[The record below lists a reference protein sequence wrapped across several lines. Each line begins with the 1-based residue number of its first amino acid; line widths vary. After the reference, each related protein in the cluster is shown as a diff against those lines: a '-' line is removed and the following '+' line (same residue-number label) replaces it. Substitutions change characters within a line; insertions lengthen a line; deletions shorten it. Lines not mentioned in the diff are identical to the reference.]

1 MGASGA
7 LLPRPGDAAIAAEP
21 KTIKSTSALMPPAVD
36 KTAVIPDAKAVTTE
50 TSTQASTPTVSL
62 VENQAQQYVTHLVQS
77 GHTLWSI
84 ANAYNVDAQAIAA
97 ANALPSVDLTLEIGE
112 TLRVPVTDDMVYPP
126 ADILAP
132 DRGSHLDIASDSV
145 HNPEAKLGKASATPS
160 QDRRIAG
167 NASANAAKKDTFVS
181 DNLNP
186 TPSDRPD
193 DTFRLAKKPAAT
205 SPLASDPD
213 PSQLARVE
221 RETNPSLAAVDRSDA
236 ESVVP
241 EVPAFEVEDNRQQGF
256 VPQEET
262 PAQNYRIRNGET
274 LASLAREHGISIDE
288 IARVNQ
294 LDDPDRIV
302 AGQELAIPTR
312 LARRERSSV
321 TVFGESPRL
330 AAVPGKKQR
339 LNWAEE
345 AETGNASDREDVP
358 TIVAARP
365 SPDATPVELPEAP
378 ELEAFSFPEAEA
390 RTAAEPTIADRP
402 SEPAEGLRADIQ
414 RLRDRVR
421 HRNPESA
428 VEPSAEAESQ
438 ARVEVSDR
446 NLDNPTPSERSNPQ
460 FDRQRLA
467 ALDASTDLEE
477 TEDSPEVAVAPL
489 GSQNYAP
496 IVPPRSV
503 SPDLPQLS
511 APGAYL
517 PKPDS
522 TQPGGG
528 TGNME
533 FAGYTW
539 PAQGVLS
546 SGYGWRWGRM
556 HNGIDIAGPTGTPI
570 VAAAPGT
577 VTYARWN
584 SGGYGNLV
592 EITHPDGSL
601 TLYAHNNRILVSEGQ
616 QVSQGQ
622 QIAEMGSTGF
632 STGPHLH
639 FEIHPAG
646 QGAVNPMAFL
656 P

>member
-1 MGASGA
+1 
-7 LLPRPGDAAIAAEP
+7 
-21 KTIKSTSALMPPAVD
+21 MPPAVD
-36 KTAVIPDAKAVTTE
+36 KTAVIPDAKSITAE
-50 TSTQASTPTVSL
+50 THSQPSAQPVSL
-62 VENQAQQYVTHLVQS
+62 VENQAQRYVTHLVQS

-97 ANALPSVDLTLEIGE
+97 ANALPSVESTLEIGE
-112 TLRVPVTDDMVYPP
+112 TLRVPVTEDMVYPP

-132 DRGSHLDIASDSV
+132 DSPSNVEVASDAS
-145 HNPEAKLGKASATPS
+145 AASKLSKASATPS
-160 QDRRIAG
+160 QDSRLAG
-167 NASANAAKKDTFVS
+167 NPSANAAKKDTLAS
-181 DNLNP
+181 AS
-186 TPSDRPD
+186 PSDRPND
-193 DTFRLAKKPAAT
+193 AFRLAKKPAVT

-221 RETNPSLAAVDRSDA
+221 SETSPSTAAVDLSA
-236 ESVVP
+236 TEPVVP
-241 EVPAFEVEDNRQQGF
+241 EIPAFEVEENRELSF
-256 VPQEET
+256 VPEDENLT
-262 PAQNYRIRNGET
+262 QNYRIRNGET
-274 LASLAREHGISIDE
+274 LASLAREHGTSIEE
-288 IARVNQ
+288 IARANQ

-302 AGQELAIPTR
+302 AGQELSIPTR

-345 AETGNASDREDVP
+345 ADGEDVP
-358 TIVAARP
+358 TVVAARP
-365 SPDATPVELPEAP
+365 NGNAASLELPEAP
-378 ELEAFSFPEAEA
+378 ELENFSFPEAEA
-390 RTAAEPTIADRP
+390 PTAAAPTADLP

-421 HRNPESA
+421 HRNPEPA
-428 VEPSAEAESQ
+428 AEPSAEAQTLAQVDE
-438 ARVEVSDR
+438 SDR
-446 NLDNPTPSERSNPQ
+446 SLDNTAQNERSNPQ

-467 ALDASTDLEE
+467 ALDANADLEE
-477 TEDSPEVAVAPL
+477 TEDSTEVAVAPL